1 VEQSY
6 PFFFTGLF
14 LYGPQTLIGLYAV
27 EIAPEG
33 TSGTVSAVIGF
44 VGNLGAILAGYP
56 LSLVSQKLGWSS
68 FHVVTLVVVIASILT
83 SLFLQVPEKKKVN

>member
-1 VEQSY
+1 
-6 PFFFTGLF
+6 
-14 LYGPQTLIGLYAV
+14 
-27 EIAPEG
+27 
-33 TSGTVSAVIGF
+33 VIGF